1 MRVLLIEPT
10 LYSGAGAE
18 DILYKE
24 PVRATRYLALTLP
37 YLAALTPEGWQVEL
51 AYEVSEDLE
60 RNYDL
65 ASYDLIGITAQTI
78 HMKRTLELAR
88 SLKKLGRPV
97 VVGGPI
103 TVEDN
108 HHLVSILSRFCTSV
122 VVGEAEGVWPKFL
135 RDLQSGSPKKVY
147 QNSDMVAL
155 TRLPLPRFDL
165 VNLAQI
171 AKPHVLPAM
180 TSRGCPRKCAFCSEF
195 LYGTWRVRPVD
206 EVVEELAAYKT
217 RFGISRV
224 AFRDDNLLVPPKRS
238 RQLLRGLTPLEL
250 EWSCQTDLNLARHPD
265 LVELAIESGMRSV
278 SFGLES
284 IVEQN
289 RDAVRK
295 GFFAMTEVE
304 DLLQRLYEKGVEVQ
318 VNVIFGFDHDTPD
331 VFDET
336 VEFLIRNNV
345 SRFFPSILFPI
356 PGTSIYEQLSREGR
370 LLDARPP
377 GIEDPL
383 HVGYTPK
390 HLSVQ
395 QLADGY
401 LHVQKRFRSE
411 RRDPV
416 FWLGENNH
424 IWTESNDIC

>member
-1 MRVLLIEPT
+1 MRILLVEPT
-10 LYSGAGAE
+10 LYSSTGAE
-18 DILYKE
+18 NTLYKE
-24 PVRATRYLALTLP
+24 SVRATRYLALTLP
-37 YLAALTPEGWQVEL
+37 YLAALTPEGMQVEL
-51 AYEVSEDLE
+51 AYEVCEDLE
-60 RNYDL
+60 RDYDL

-88 SLKKLGRPV
+88 SIKKLGRPV

-108 HHLVSILSRFCTSV
+108 HHLVPVLSRFCTSV
-122 VVGEAEGVWPKFL
+122 VVGEAEGVWPEFL
-135 RDLQSGSPKKVY
+135 HDLQFGNPKKVY
-147 QNSDMVAL
+147 QNSGMVAL
-155 TRLPLPRFDL
+155 TKLPLPRFDL

-195 LYGTWRVRPVD
+195 LYGTWRVRSVD
-206 EVVEELAAYKT
+206 EVVEELAAYRS

-224 AFRDDNLLVPPKRS
+224 AFRDDNLLAHSVRS
-238 RQLLRGLTPLEL
+238 RHLLRSLVPLEL

-295 GFFAMTEVE
+295 GFFTMTQVE
-304 DLLQRLYEKGVEVQ
+304 ELLQRLHEEGVEVQ

-336 VEFLIRNNV
+336 VDFLIRNHV

-356 PGTSIYEQLSREGR
+356 PGTSIYEQLSGEGR

-383 HVGYTPK
+383 YVGYIPK
-390 HLSVQ
+390 HLSAQ
-395 QLADGY
+395 QLVGGY
-401 LHVQKRFRSE
+401 LHVQERFRLE